1 MKFKHIWKNNY
12 IILILIIAIIPRLIA
27 AFFSMG
33 YGMHDDHFGPIE
45 QPFQI
50 MNDISVWE
58 NKGEPHGHS
67 IIYPALHYYLFLGL
81 EKVNIADPQD
91 KMLIVRILHAFYS
104 LLLVYFG
111 FKIAK
116 LITSEKNA
124 KIIGLILALFW
135 IFPFMSVR
143 NLIEFVCIPPL
154 LAGTYFAMRDENKKS
169 YIFAGIMF
177 ALSFIF
183 RVQILI
189 IPFGIGLILLFQKKF
204 ASLFYLVI
212 SLIVTAFLTQGIVD
226 WLVWGYPFAAFWTY
240 FAYNA
245 SHSGEYTSGPF
256 YNYLL
261 LLFGILI
268 PPTSLFFFK
277 DYFANWKNKL
287 ILFLPS
293 FLYLLFHSIFPNKQE
308 RFILPFI
315 PFFIILGSINY
326 SEYIRKNLFKYAWV
340 WFWIINSVLL
350 IIFSFTYSKRSRV
363 ESFYYLSRKDDV
375 KSVLVDCGKIG
386 SMFNPSFYMN
396 KYNVPI
402 YTTWDTNPLDSI
414 ITNVEVEP
422 NYIIMYG
429 DDNQTERKETI
440 ENQFNRKMV
449 FELEIAPSIIDQI
462 FYYLN
467 PKHNKNESAY
477 IYRLRKN

>member
-1 MKFKHIWKNNY
+1 MKFQQIWKNNY
-12 IILILIIAIIPRLIA
+12 LILILVIALIPRLIA

-45 QPFQI
+45 QPFLI

-81 EKVNIADPQD
+81 EKVNITDPQD
-91 KMLIVRILHAFYS
+91 KMLIVRVLHAFYS
-104 LLLVYFG
+104 LLIVYFG
-111 FKIAK
+111 FKIAR
-116 LITSEKNA
+116 LITSERNA
-124 KIIGLILALFW
+124 KITGLILALFW

-154 LAGTYFAMRDENKKS
+154 LAGTYFVMRDENKKS
-169 YIFAGIMF
+169 YIFAGAMF

-183 RVQILI
+183 RVQILL

-204 ASLFYLVI
+204 ALLISLVI
-212 SLIVTAFLTQGIVD
+212 SLIATAFFTQGIVD
-226 WLVWGYPFAAFWTY
+226 WLAWGYPFAAFWTY
-240 FAYNA
+240 FSYNA
-245 SHSGEYTSGPF
+245 THSGEYTSGPF

-268 PPTSLFFFK
+268 PPTSIYFFK

-287 ILFLPS
+287 MFFFPS

-308 RFILPFI
+308 RFILPFV
-315 PFFIILGSINY
+315 PFFIILGSINF
-326 SEYIRKNLFKYAWV
+326 SEYLKKKVFKYFWI
-340 WFWIINSVLL
+340 WFWVINSVLL
-350 IIFSFTYSKRSRV
+350 IVFSFTYSKRSRV
-363 ESFYYLSRKDDV
+363 ESFYYLSKKDDV

-386 SMFNPSFYMN
+386 SMFNPTFYMN
-396 KYNVPI
+396 KYSVPV
-402 YTTWDTNPLDSI
+402 YTTWETNPLDSI
-414 ITNVEVEP
+414 IPIIKVEP

-429 DDNQTERKETI
+429 DDNQKERIETI
-440 ENQFNRKMV
+440 ESRFQGKMK
-449 FELEIAPSIIDQI
+449 FEVEIAPSIIDMA
-462 FYYLN
+462 FYHLN
-467 PKHNKNESAY
+467 PKHNKNETAY
-477 IYRLRKN
+477 IYKLTD